1 MKMIY
6 SAPEMELV
14 ELETVGF
21 LAASLGDITT
31 GDGGEVPPTQGDPT
45 DPEWGSD
52 Y

>member
-14 ELETVGF
+14 ELETTGF
-21 LAASLGDITT
+21 LASSLGDIDTA
-31 GDGGEVPPTQGDPT
+31 GGGEVTPTQGNPNDP
-45 DPEWGSD
+45 DWGSD